1 MPPIRP
7 QAALSHFPT
16 QAAIT
21 FPAHVQFPMRTAI
34 TASVPIQF
42 PMQTAITASVSIQF
56 PMQTAITVSV
66 PIQFPMSAASAPPL
80 LKRQLQVPPSP
91 PPFFNVSRKC
101 RPCSLAFSNVS
112 RKCRR
117 ELRGVTEHRAFSEAP
132 NGNASGV
139 SAESRAVGW
148 ARSGEAFSHKK
159 KTIGDKWSQG
169 VQGWGVRDR
178 EIGAG
183 APRK

>member
-1 MPPIRP
+1 M
-7 QAALSHFPT
+7 ALF
-16 QAAIT
+16 
-21 FPAHVQFPMRTAI
+21 
-34 TASVPIQF
+34 
-42 PMQTAITASVSIQF
+42 
-56 PMQTAITVSV
+56 
-66 PIQFPMSAASAPPL
+66 
-80 LKRQLQVPPSP
+80 KRESQVPPLPRPLSS
-91 PPFFNVSRKC
+91 VSRKC
-101 RPCSLAFSNVS
+101 RLCPAFLNVS

-139 SAESRAVGW
+139 SAESRAVGR
-148 ARSGEAFSHKK
+148 ARSGEAFTHKK
-159 KTIGDKWSQG
+159 KTICDKWSQG